1 MRSLPVVLAAVLIA
15 ACARNPKPTPLPPL
29 GPARDSL
36 IRLDLTRADSVAKLG
51 PVDGML
57 ALLADDVVFLA
68 AGGPAVY
75 GREAARRILAIGAP
89 APGTVMAWQP
99 LGGELSADHRFAYT
113 YGVAARSARGGEPSL
128 DLARYIAFW
137 KRDGSPGVRGA
148 WRIAAYSDV
157 ASDEPRNAP
166 IAPDDLLPP
175 PRQLSL
181 RAAELTTVLRATDA
195 AFSDLADRMGLAE
208 AFSTYVAP
216 DGAIFNGQELVVG
229 PRALREFFTATNG
242 DLSLSWQPVY
252 AGVADSEDLGF
263 TIGEYVATL
272 RGPSGA
278 AVQRFGK
285 HLTVWKRQRDGKWK
299 YVIVGGSS
307 RPRGG
312 A

>member
-1 MRSLPVVLAAVLIA
+1 MRSLPVVLAAMSIV
-15 ACARNPKPTPLPPL
+15 ACVRHPKPAPLPAL

-36 IRLDLTRADSVAKLG
+36 IRLDLTRADSVALLG
-51 PVDGML
+51 PVEGMVS
-57 ALLADDVVFLA
+57 LLAEDVVFLA
-68 AGGPAVY
+68 AGAPPVY
-75 GREAARRILAIGAP
+75 GRDAARRLLSTDAA
-89 APGTVMAWQP
+89 APGTVITWQP

-113 YGVAARSARGGEPSL
+113 FGVAARAARQGERGL

-137 KRDGSPGVRGA
+137 RRDGAPGLRSG

-157 ASDEPRNAP
+157 GSWPPRNTPVAP
-166 IAPDDLLPP
+166 EDQLPP

-181 RAAELTTVLRATDA
+181 RAAELTATLRATDA

-208 AFSTYVAP
+208 AFSTYAAP
-216 DGAIFNGQELVVG
+216 DGSIFDGPELVIG

-242 DLSLSWQPVY
+242 ALSLTWQPVY
-252 AGVADSEDLGF
+252 AGVAESEDLGF
-263 TIGEYVATL
+263 TVGEYVATL

-285 HLTVWKRQRDGKWK
+285 YLTVWKRQRDGKWK
-299 YVIVGGSS
+299 FVIDGGSS